1 MRYISAQAHDT
12 YPMMS
17 VRETDFPDIKY
28 EWLALEKEGHIP
40 TIFQT
45 YDWVETWWKHL
56 GFRGKKLILAAY
68 DGNELIGIA
77 PLYISKL
84 SVKAVPLFNVMR
96 LIGAGESDYQAF
108 ILKGGKEEIALRQL
122 LEYLRQF
129 KWDIFWLSD
138 VHPETA
144 MNHLFPDVLKAAG
157 YHHLLHQHTPCPYVS
172 LPETFAEYKQTLS
185 RNSRRNLTKFC
196 NRIETLDRIEYCKVQ
211 KAEELNKAMEDFFR
225 LHQSRWEREGQQG
238 ALAEKEVRDF
248 HREAASRLF
257 RYLDLKQ
264 LVLRDRA
271 IATTYSYDFNNK
283 REVYLP
289 GMDMHFEYY
298 SLGFVMMAYG
308 IRDAIECGL
317 REFDFMRGDEEYKF
331 HFTKTVRHNMR
342 YFFSKSSIK
351 FKAFCKLEGI
361 S

>member
-1 MRYISAQAHDT
+1 MI
-12 YPMMS
+12 S
-17 VRETDFPDIKY
+17 VRETDFPDIKD
-28 EWLALEKEGHIP
+28 EWLALEKNGQIP

-45 YDWVETWWKHL
+45 YDWVESWWKHL
-56 GFRGKKLILAAY
+56 GFRGVKIVLAAY

-84 SVKAVPLFNVMR
+84 SVKGVPLFNVMR

-108 ILKGGKEEIALRQL
+108 ILKGGREEVALREL
-122 LEYLRQF
+122 LDYLRRF

-144 MNHLFPDVLKAAG
+144 TNRLIPELLKATG
-157 YHHLLHQHTPCPYVS
+157 YYYTSQQHTPCPYIQ
-172 LPETFAEYKQTLS
+172 LPKTFEDYKQALS

-196 NRIETLDRIEYCKVQ
+196 NRVETLDGIKYRKVQ
-211 KAEELNKAMEDFFR
+211 KAEDLSEAMETFFH
-225 LHQSRWEREGQQG
+225 LHQSRWQKLGQEG
-238 ALAEKEVRDF
+238 ALAEKEVRIF
-248 HREAASRLF
+248 HLEVASRLL
-257 RYLDLKQ
+257 RYLDLRQ
-264 LVLRDRA
+264 LKLKDRV
-271 IATTYSYDFNNK
+271 IATTYSYDFNSS

-289 GMDMHFEYY
+289 GMDMEFEYY

-308 IRDAIECGL
+308 IRNAIECGL
-317 REFDFMRGDEEYKF
+317 QEFDFMRGDEEYKF

-342 YFFSKSSIK
+342 YFFSKSSLK